1 MAAKIDLDTSKL
13 PLFQFLSEGKRLDK
27 LSFACSKDLEDF
39 VTDFARRMDIS
50 RSELCNRYII
60 AGLKGDLEKVLL
72 IQEYKDRPLSEVLRI
87 LS

>member
-1 MAAKIDLDTSKL
+1 MSKLNFDTSNL
-13 PLFQFLSEGKRLDK
+13 PLFQFLSEGKRLGK

-60 AGLKGDLEKVLL
+60 AGLKSDLEKVLL
-72 IQEYKDRPLSEVLRI
+72 IQEYKDRPLADVLKI